1 LGHEDLDGAYY
12 LNREDSR
19 EHRLVWLAYQQSAV
33 IGYFLSSLKGE
44 RGLGD
49 LMRAFA
55 NNSTLKDILLRF
67 REDGATD
74 EALKEVYGFGTREL
88 FQKAHEWLV
97 EQKG

>member
-1 LGHEDLDGAYY
+1 MGHEDLDSAYF

-33 IGYFLSSLKGE
+33 IGYFLGSLKGE
-44 RGLGD
+44 RALGD

-67 REDGATD
+67 REDGAID
-74 EALKEVYGFGTREL
+74 EALNEVYGFGAREL
-88 FQKAHEWLV
+88 FQKAHQWLAQQ
-97 EQKG
+97 EG